1 MGIEFKIDKTNPL
14 EVFPDFPKTWDEMT
28 DKQIEFWLKQL
39 ARFGGSEEDI
49 KDKLPRRGTRGM
61 SLLKI
66 IQNLRA
72 PTLCVFMG
80 MKAIGFSLNIV
91 NLHINYFLL

>member
-39 ARFGGSEEDI
+39 ARFGGSEED
-49 KDKLPRRGTRGM
+49 
-61 SLLKI
+61 
-66 IQNLRA
+66 
-72 PTLCVFMG
+72 
-80 MKAIGFSLNIV
+80 GFSLNIV

>member
-49 KDKLPRRGTRGM
+49 KDKITKEGDSGGVVVENNPKSKSAYT
-61 SLLKI
+61 
-66 IQNLRA
+66 LRIHGHESNW
-72 PTLCVFMG
+72 VQ
-80 MKAIGFSLNIV
+80 S
-91 NLHINYFLL
+91 

>member
-28 DKQIEFWLKQL
+28 DKQIEVWLKQL

-49 KDKLPRRGTRGM
+49 KDKITKAGYSGDVVVENNPKSKSAYT
-61 SLLKI
+61 
-66 IQNLRA
+66 LRIHGHESNW
-72 PTLCVFMG
+72 VQ
-80 MKAIGFSLNIV
+80 S
-91 NLHINYFLL
+91 